1 MLKKQYRFKIKSKT
15 TKSIL
20 TIKQELLENGYSI
33 IPDILSKKD
42 LDYCKSM
49 FIEWQQTIP
58 NHDYIHKSVNP
69 HGIYKFHNVGHT
81 RHAWYIRTRPSIQN
95 IFKQLW
101 NTDEL
106 IVSFDGCCY
115 IPKNCDSK
123 DKYWTHSDQAPT
135 KKGLQ
140 CYQGFVTLTD
150 NKQRTLIVY
159 EKSHLYH
166 KQYFIEKNID
176 NSKNWNLIDIETLG
190 RMQSSRRVLHIPA
203 GALVL
208 WDSRTFHQNQYGKP
222 NSEERMVQ
230 YVCYLPKSH
239 IKNTEKIR
247 KKRLKYYNDRRT
259 TSHWPAPIYVNGKQ
273 PQTYGDSSR
282 SIDYSLL
289 QPSILDDLEEDIMKL
304 I

>member
-1 MLKKQYRFKIKSKT
+1 
-15 TKSIL
+15 
-20 TIKQELLENGYSI
+20 
-33 IPDILSKKD
+33 
-42 LDYCKSM
+42 
-49 FIEWQQTIP
+49 
-58 NHDYIHKSVNP
+58 
-69 HGIYKFHNVGHT
+69 
-81 RHAWYIRTRPSIQN
+81 
-95 IFKQLW
+95 
-101 NTDEL
+101 
-106 IVSFDGCCY
+106 
-115 IPKNCDSK
+115 
-123 DKYWTHSDQAPT
+123 
-135 KKGLQ
+135 
-140 CYQGFVTLTD
+140 
-150 NKQRTLIVY
+150 
-159 EKSHLYH
+159 
-166 KQYFIEKNID
+166 
-176 NSKNWNLIDIETLG
+176 
-190 RMQSSRRVLHIPA
+190 MQSSRRVLHIPA

-259 TSHWPAPIYVNGKQ
+259 TSHWPTPIYVNGKQ